1 MAKRLNA
8 VKGRAVLASTKGQK
22 SKGGKVL
29 HKTAPPEK
37 KKHRWRPGTVALR
50 EIKKYQRS
58 TDLQLRKAPFQRLVR
73 NEMQEY
79 NTNLR
84 FQANAIMYA
93 GDFAYDADGE
103 SRSGKGLSVDHVVGQ
118 ARSFPTVRTSSLKS
132 SLKGSMSSRFILLG
146 SPPTLWWLFIVAE
159 GPLKETL
166 SITSG

>member
-84 FQANAIMYA
+84 FQANAIMCLQEAVEDAIIHNLEDSLLSAIHA
-93 GDFAYDADGE
+93 GRITVDARDCALVERIQENRVQRGY
-103 SRSGKGLSVDHVVGQ
+103 S
-118 ARSFPTVRTSSLKS
+118 
-132 SLKGSMSSRFILLG
+132 
-146 SPPTLWWLFIVAE
+146 
-159 GPLKETL
+159 
-166 SITSG
+166 